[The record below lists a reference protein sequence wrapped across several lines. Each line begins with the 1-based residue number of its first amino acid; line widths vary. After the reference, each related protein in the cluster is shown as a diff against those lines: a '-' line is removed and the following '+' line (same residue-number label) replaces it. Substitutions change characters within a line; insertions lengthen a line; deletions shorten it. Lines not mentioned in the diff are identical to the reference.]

1 MSIESRPG
9 GPDAPAA
16 SLPNLFQI
24 RRSRAAVDYVPEMW
38 WMLAAQFL
46 VLIALLVVVVVL

>member
-1 MSIESRPG
+1 MSIESPPA

-16 SLPNLFQI
+16 RLPNLFQI
-24 RRSRAAVDYVPEMW
+24 RRSQAAVDYVPEMW